1 MCLFYLVM
9 KSYDQRLLTYTDV
22 WTYDDDVRLRPERLA
37 LLGFY
42 YTGVDDKIKCA
53 YCELCLSRFKCG
65 SIFFD
70 PLVDHKRWSPE
81 CTFIYENLQKPTVYV
96 NTRPPV
102 VVDLAT
108 MENRLNTF
116 RNNWPV
122 VLQHLCFD
130 MCLAGLY
137 YTGAGDVVA
146 CYLCAVRIGEWWPQH
161 VPWIRHHHQNP
172 ACPYIAINYNKI
184 DLMAGVTTVAPDNNA
199 PLVTTTQTYDK
210 PDSSAPE
217 LQIIQHENSW
227 RLPQC
232 VVCRSGFISCV
243 LTPCFDLCVCDKC
256 SSATVECPV
265 CQRYVSGAF
274 RVNIPV
280 RQLST
285 VHITD

>member
-1 MCLFYLVM
+1 M
-9 KSYDQRLLTYTDV
+9 KSYDHRLLTYTDV
-22 WTYDDDVRLRPERLA
+22 WCHDDVRLRPERLA

-53 YCELCLSRFKCG
+53 YCDLCLSRFKCG

-81 CTFIYENLQKPTVYV
+81 CTFIYENLQTPVVYV
-96 NTRPPV
+96 NTRSPV
-102 VVDLAT
+102 VVDFTT
-108 MENRLNTF
+108 MESRLNTF
-116 RNNWPV
+116 RGNWPA
-122 VLQHLCFD
+122 VLQHLSFD

-137 YTGAGDVVA
+137 YTGTGDVVA
-146 CYLCAVRIGEWWPQH
+146 CYVCNVRISEWWPQQ

-172 ACPYIAINYNKI
+172 SCPYIAINYNF
-184 DLMAGVTTVAPDNNA
+184 DNNSTPVEDKA
-199 PLVTTTQTYDK
+199 SPIITSQTLLIDK
-210 PDSSAPE
+210 TESSAPD

-232 VVCRSGFISCV
+232 IVCRSGFISCV
-243 LTPCFDLCVCDKC
+243 LTPCFHLCVCDKC
-256 SSATVECPV
+256 SAVTVECPV

-280 RQLST
+280 RHLST
-285 VHITD
+285 VHID